1 MTQQASSIQWYL
13 TRYARLPNGK
23 FELITYDKMPSLEV
37 AQLRAKTK
45 LPNNM
50 FYEVEFHIGS
60 LLTPTPKPCWVARD
74 RYSHKPQVVQLQVE
88 AELKAQQLLK
98 KIYTQD
104 TFNLKIMFKHM
115 LDIKPFLT
123 KTQYQLMLDTLMS
136 KPYVI
141 KKLYDGGIN

>member
-1 MTQQASSIQWYL
+1 MIRQASSIQWYL
-13 TRYARLPNGK
+13 TRYAELADGK

-45 LPNNM
+45 LSNNE
-50 FYEVEFHIGS
+50 FYEVEFRVGS
-60 LLTPTPKPCWVARD
+60 LLAPTPKPCWVARD
-74 RYSHKPQVVQLQVE
+74 RYSHIPYIAQQQVE

-115 LDIKPFLT
+115 LDIKPFLI
-123 KTQYQLMLDTLMS
+123 KAQYQILLDTLMS

-141 KKLYDGGIN
+141 KKLYNGGTN